1 MKKTLSLLTCLVT
14 LFAAVGCG
22 SGTASS
28 SSADISSSQVSTVSS
43 ELPELSDSS
52 ASTVSEAAEAGKHT
66 ITDINGD
73 SVTVSR
79 EINRVVSRSG
89 NGTSFLVAMG
99 LGDKLVGTADYVVT
113 NPWVERFYNGISAL
127 PQFKWTPNNE
137 EIIALNAD
145 LVMFPDP
152 EVCESL
158 RNDGVPAVCYKQYNE
173 QEIVASANL
182 LGELFGESAKTYT
195 DKWLE
200 YYNETEKYISEKIS
214 TVQEEDRPGV
224 YYIYGQSNKGLGRTA
239 GGGSINEVMIE
250 GAGGRF
256 LTSDLSNDGP
266 TITEEEA
273 ISRNP
278 DVIMIGGIYGSDLQD
293 ELEGKPEWSGV
304 KAVKDQKIF
313 RIPVG
318 FISWD
323 FYGVEYP
330 LLKLWIAKQLYPEL
344 IDKDMH
350 EETKSFHKDFY
361 GIELT
366 DDEVDHILNG
376 LDPNGEK
383 YAH

>member
-1 MKKTLSLLTCLVT
+1 MKKLFLLLTCLVT
-14 LFAAVGCG
+14 VLFCAGCG
-22 SGTASS
+22 SEDSSSDVKTESASS
-28 SSADISSSQVSTVSS
+28 AASMPSADEKVTV
-43 ELPELSDSS
+43 
-52 ASTVSEAAEAGKHT
+52 
-66 ITDINGD
+66 TDINGD
-73 SVTVSR
+73 SVAVPR
-79 EINRVVSRSG
+79 KINRIVCRSG

-113 NPWVERFYNGISAL
+113 NPWVERFYSGISKL
-127 PQFKWTPNNE
+127 PQFRWTPNSE

-152 EVCESL
+152 EVCSSL
-158 RNDGVPAVCYKQYNE
+158 RSDGVTALCYKQYHE
-173 QEIVASANL
+173 KEIVDSAKL
-182 LGELFGESAKTYT
+182 LGELFGDKAKAYT
-195 DKWLE
+195 EKWLE
-200 YYNETEKYISEKIS
+200 YYNETEKYINEKIGS
-214 TVQEEDRPGV
+214 VKEEDRPRV

-250 GAGGRF
+250 QAGGRF
-256 LTSDLSNDGP
+256 TTSDLSNDGP

-278 DVIMIGGIYGSDLQD
+278 DVILIGGIYGSDLQE
-293 ELEGKPEWSGV
+293 ELEGKPEWSNV
-304 KAVKDQKIF
+304 KAVKDKKIF
-313 RIPVG
+313 RMPIG

-344 IDKDMH
+344 IDKDML
-350 EETKSFHKDFY
+350 EETKTFHKEFY
-361 GIELT
+361 GIELS
-366 DDEVDHILNG
+366 DNEVKYILNG

>member
-145 LVMFPDP
+145 LVMFL
-152 EVCESL
+152 VL
-158 RNDGVPAVCYKQYNE
+158 RT
-173 QEIVASANL
+173 
-182 LGELFGESAKTYT
+182 KT
-195 DKWLE
+195 LE
-200 YYNETEKYISEKIS
+200 
-214 TVQEEDRPGV
+214 D
-224 YYIYGQSNKGLGRTA
+224 LDC
-239 GGGSINEVMIE
+239 
-250 GAGGRF
+250 
-256 LTSDLSNDGP
+256 LTL
-266 TITEEEA
+266 
-273 ISRNP
+273 
-278 DVIMIGGIYGSDLQD
+278 
-293 ELEGKPEWSGV
+293 
-304 KAVKDQKIF
+304 
-313 RIPVG
+313 
-318 FISWD
+318 
-323 FYGVEYP
+323 
-330 LLKLWIAKQLYPEL
+330 
-344 IDKDMH
+344 
-350 EETKSFHKDFY
+350 
-361 GIELT
+361 
-366 DDEVDHILNG
+366 
-376 LDPNGEK
+376 
-383 YAH
+383 